1 MTFTM
6 MPLIGAGGYAESGN
20 TANTVVTRTTM
31 LDLTSTAG
39 KYMATDGT
47 ENTVDFTN
55 TSVIDSAEG
64 EDSGDG
70 ADFRPKPDTDL

>member
-1 MTFTM
+1 MYDVHNDAAHRSW
-6 MPLIGAGGYAESGN
+6 GGGYAESGN

-47 ENTVDFTN
+47 ENDC
-55 TSVIDSAEG
+55 
-64 EDSGDG
+64 
-70 ADFRPKPDTDL
+70 